1 MTITCKEAAR
11 MISEGLDR
19 ELPADEKLRLH
30 AHLLVCRGCA
40 AVRERM
46 EFLRRALRGL
56 SDRDEA

>member
-19 ELPADEKLRLH
+19 ELPADEKLRLR
-30 AHLLVCRGCA
+30 AHLLVCHGCSA
-40 AVRERM
+40 LRERM
-46 EFLRRALRGL
+46 EFLRRALRRL